1 MMSDALPEAT
11 PESHG
16 LPAAA
21 VLRLI
26 DDLEQSGLD
35 PHALVI
41 ARHGHVLFRGAW
53 QPWTPHTQSL
63 VYSVSKTFTA
73 IAIGL
78 LESDGLIDVTAP
90 VDRYLDLPNPHG
102 LTVRHLLT
110 MNTGHSAQQVEQ
122 LPFDAAALLTTAPAH
137 IPGEHFA
144 YNSPAS
150 FALSAIA
157 TAITG
162 RSLTD
167 LLKGRLFDP
176 LGIGN
181 RWWKPLD
188 GIDEGF
194 SGLHL
199 DIGDL
204 ARIGIALADDG
215 VFDGRQVIPRDFIRA
230 ATTPWSDTSGSE
242 SSTLDWTLGYGY
254 QLWRSRHGFRLDGA
268 YGQFSLIVP
277 ESGVVVAYQGA
288 TTRTQETLNA
298 IWRLVESFQDSA
310 LAEDPADASRL
321 ADRIAALDSWR
332 SRDRLIVDATP
343 VPDAADWS
351 LTDAGEGRWMLTTP
365 HGPIEVDE
373 DWSRTVLGDVDG
385 DVDGDGQESLAV
397 AARGEARAD
406 GSVLVHLV
414 VPTSPHR
421 LIITRD
427 AEGLHLGW
435 HAVPLWAPVID
446 TLLVPEHV
454 ARVY

>member
-1 MMSDALPEAT
+1 MPHVLPEAT

-16 LPAAA
+16 LPTAA
-21 VLRLI
+21 VLHLI
-26 DDLEQSGLD
+26 DELEQSGLD
-35 PHALVI
+35 PHALII

-53 QPWTPHTQSL
+53 QPWTPQTQSL
-63 VYSVSKTFTA
+63 VYSVSKTFTS

-90 VDRYLDLPNPHG
+90 VDRYLNLPNPHG

-110 MNTGHSAQQVEQ
+110 MNTGHSGEQ
-122 LPFDAAALLTTAPAH
+122 IEHLPFDVAALLSTAPANT
-137 IPGEHFA
+137 PGEHFA
-144 YNSPAS
+144 YNSQAS
-150 FALSAIA
+150 FALSAIV
-157 TAITG
+157 TAVSG

-167 LLKGRLFDP
+167 LLRERLFAP
-176 LGIGN
+176 LGIGR

-215 VFDGRQVIPRDFIRA
+215 VFDGRQVIPQGFIRA
-230 ATTPWSDTSGSE
+230 ATTPWSDTGSE
-242 SSTLDWTLGYGY
+242 DSTADWTLGYGY

-268 YGQFSLIVP
+268 YGQFSLVVP

-288 TTRTQETLNA
+288 TTRTQETLDA
-298 IWRLVESFQDSA
+298 IWRLVESFQNVA
-310 LAEDPADASRL
+310 LEEVPAEASRL
-321 ADRIAALDSWR
+321 ADRIAALDSWN
-332 SRDRLIVDATP
+332 SCDRLVADATP
-343 VPDAADWS
+343 VPNAANWS
-351 LTDAGEGRWMLTTP
+351 LTDAGEDRWMLTTP
-365 HGPIEVDE
+365 HGPIEVGA
-373 DWSRTVLGDVDG
+373 DWNRTVLTDADA
-385 DVDGDGQESLAV
+385 DADGDGDGDESLAV

-406 GSVLVHLV
+406 GSVLVHVV

-435 HAVPLWAPVID
+435 HTIPLWAPVID
-446 TLLVPEHV
+446 TLLVPGLV
-454 ARVY
+454 AHAH

>member
-1 MMSDALPEAT
+1 MTSHALVEAT

-16 LPAAA
+16 LPTAA

-26 DDLEQSGLD
+26 DELEDAGLD

-41 ARHGHVLFRGAW
+41 ARRGQVLFRGAW
-53 QPWTPHTQSL
+53 QPWTPQTQSL

-73 IAIGL
+73 TAIGL

-110 MNTGHSAQQVEQ
+110 MNTGHSGEQ
-122 LPFDAAALLTTAPAH
+122 IEQISFDIPALLATTPAH
-137 IPGEHFA
+137 TPGEHFA
-144 YNSPAS
+144 YSSPAS
-150 FALSAIA
+150 FALSAIV
-157 TAITG
+157 TAVSG

-167 LLKGRLFDP
+167 LLRDRLFDP
-176 LGIGN
+176 LGIGQ

-199 DIGDL
+199 DVDDL

-215 VFDGRQVIPRDFIRA
+215 AFDGRQVIPQDFIRA
-230 ATTPWSDTSGSE
+230 ATNPWSDTSESE
-242 SSTLDWTLGYGY
+242 NSSVDWMRGYGY

-268 YGQFSLIVP
+268 YGQFSLIDP

-288 TTRTQETLNA
+288 TTRTQETLDA
-298 IWRLVESFQDSA
+298 IWRLVESFQDTP
-310 LAEDPADASRL
+310 LDENPADTTLLTDRL
-321 ADRIAALDSWR
+321 GALDSWAAR
-332 SRDRLIVDATP
+332 ASL
-343 VPDAADWS
+343 VPDETPLTDTADWS
-351 LTDAGEGRWMLTTP
+351 LEDADEGRWMLTMPRGHVEIPTD
-365 HGPIEVDE
+365 G
-373 DWSRTVLGDVDG
+373 WRRTVLGTG
-385 DVDGDGQESLAV
+385 DESLAV
-397 AARGEARAD
+397 AARGETRAD
-406 GSVLVHLV
+406 GSLLVHLV

-427 AEGLHLGW
+427 TDGLHFGW
-435 HAVPLWAPVID
+435 HTVPLWAPVID
-446 TLLVPEHV
+446 TLVVPDHV
-454 ARVY
+454 AQAH